1 MAENTDPASPGNSL
15 LPSTIDSTRQLSVSP
30 SASIARRATPTAAQT
45 GPASKPKPAATK
57 TGAWRTWR
65 STAIIALV
73 VPGLFATVALPAYA
87 FTPATD
93 TAAGTSELQSLKESG
108 AQSLSVDADV
118 TANAVTRDGYSA
130 TTPAELASAR
140 AAAAAAKAAADAAA
154 AAKAAADA
162 AAAQRAA
169 FVDTQKSFSGP
180 SAADHLSAPPYPS
193 FSLDQVFSVALQ
205 YQGVPYVYGGATPS
219 GFDCSGFVK
228 YVYAQFGIDM
238 PHSST
243 AQGNMGTRISKAD
256 AVPGDLVVSD
266 GHIGFYA
273 GDNKILHASRAGTP
287 LRIGPIYADNW
298 WVVRIGI

>member
-1 MAENTDPASPGNSL
+1 MAENTHPESLGDSLKLTSSNS
-15 LPSTIDSTRQLSVSP
+15 SARQVAVSP
-30 SASIARRATPTAAQT
+30 RGTVRSRTAPQRAAST
-45 GPASKPKPAATK
+45 GPAAKPKAAAK
-57 TGAWRTWR
+57 PGKWRSWR
-65 STAIIALV
+65 STAIMALV

-87 FTPATD
+87 FTPSTD
-93 TAAGTSELQSLKESG
+93 DASGSSQLQSLKESG

-118 TANAVTRDGYSA
+118 AATAVTRDGYTA
-130 TTPAELASAR
+130 TTVAELAAV
-140 AAAAAAKAAADAAA
+140 KAAADAAA
-154 AAKAAADA
+154 AAAR

-169 FVDTQKSFSGP
+169 FVDTQATFSGP
-180 SAADHLSAPPYPS
+180 SAEDLASAPPYPN

-205 YQGVPYVYGGATPS
+205 YQGVPYVYGGATPA

-228 YVYAQFGIDM
+228 YVYAQFGISM

-243 AQGNMGTRISKAD
+243 AQGNMGTRISVAD

-273 GDNKILHASRAGTP
+273 GNNMILHASRPGTP

>member
-1 MAENTDPASPGNSL
+1 M
-15 LPSTIDSTRQLSVSP
+15 
-30 SASIARRATPTAAQT
+30 
-45 GPASKPKPAATK
+45 
-57 TGAWRTWR
+57 
-65 STAIIALV
+65 ALV

-87 FTPATD
+87 FTPSVDDAS
-93 TAAGTSELQSLKESG
+93 GSSQLQSLKESG

-118 TANAVTRDGYSA
+118 AATAVTRDGYSA
-130 TTPAELASAR
+130 TTVAELAM
-140 AAAAAAKAAADAAA
+140 AKAAADAA
-154 AAKAAADA
+154 KAAAA

-169 FVDTQKSFSGP
+169 FVDTQATFSGP
-180 SAADHLSAPPYPS
+180 SAEDLASAPPYPN

-205 YQGVPYVYGGATPS
+205 YQGVPYVYGGATPA

-228 YVYAQFGIDM
+228 YVYAQFGISM

-243 AQGNMGTRISKAD
+243 AQGNMGTRISAAD

-273 GDNKILHASRAGTP
+273 GNNMILHASRPGTP